1 MKTSPAPALTSPG
14 ERWSSSRRDSSSS
27 NRARRI
33 DIPYPVRSV
42 LRRWREM
49 IGIVIGVGI
58 ALGIVMTLSGVGRA
72 VMDIYT
78 VDYHRSSASLYVT
91 TQGGKLIP
99 LLPNDSP
106 GTIKQGSEILSEIRA
121 VPGVESAMS
130 VMTWTMVRDREGPRR
145 SDQPAEQVIVM
156 GVDGD
161 PATMPGVLDLKEGR
175 WLRRSDEVVLG
186 SKLSR
191 DKQLRVGDSL
201 RLNGRTFIVSG
212 VGRLRGFG
220 YGLDSTAFM
229 DAQAFRQRADVADVQ
244 SIIAVRTAPGDD
256 LRQPIAQLGELA
268 VWDVQ
273 NLVAEA
279 QRILSSELIT
289 YYVLDALALAIGAL
303 FVATMLNHSVAERR
317 MEFATLKAIGVPTH
331 SILISVAMEALTISL
346 VAGVVGVALALGLGW
361 VLNDYLAPSYGFE
374 MMFSADA
381 GLFFQTF
388 ALASALGLAAGLFP
402 ARRATRVDPV
412 EVLREA

>member
-1 MKTSPAPALTSPG
+1 MSQSALTAKASTGRQAGDSPSDKEG
-14 ERWSSSRRDSSSS
+14 W
-27 NRARRI
+27 I
-33 DIPYPVRSV
+33 DVPYPIRSV

-49 IGIVIGVGI
+49 IGIVLGVGI

-78 VDYHRSSASLYVT
+78 VDYQRSSASLYVT

-99 LLPNDSP
+99 LLPSDTP
-106 GTIKQGSEILSEIRA
+106 GTIKQGSNVVGEIRSI
-121 VPGVESAMS
+121 PGVQS
-130 VMTWTMVRDREGPRR
+130 VMGVMAWTMVRDTEGPRR
-145 SDQPAEQVIVM
+145 ADQPAEQVLVM

-161 PATMPGVLDLKEGR
+161 PATMPGVLDLKQGR
-175 WLRRSDEVVLG
+175 WLRRSDEIVLG
-186 SKLSR
+186 AKLGR
-191 DKQLRVGDSL
+191 DKQLSVGDTL
-201 RLNGRTFIVSG
+201 RLNGRTFTVSG
-212 VGRLRGFG
+212 IGRLRGFG

-229 DAQAFRQRADVADVQ
+229 DMQAFQQRAGIGDVQ
-244 SIIAVRTAPGDD
+244 NIIAVRTAPGED
-256 LRQPIAQLGELA
+256 LRQPVAELGELS

-273 NLVAEA
+273 NLVADA

-289 YYVLDALALAIGAL
+289 YYVLDGLALAIGAL

-317 MEFATLKAIGVPTH
+317 LEFATLKAIGVPTR
-331 SILISVAMEALTISL
+331 SILSSVAMEAIAISL

-381 GLFFQTF
+381 GLFLQTF
-388 ALASALGLAAGLFP
+388 ALATVLGLGAGLFP

>member
-1 MKTSPAPALTSPG
+1 MVNEVSPALGDASA
-14 ERWSSSRRDSSSS
+14 
-27 NRARRI
+27 RAGGAVAGRLI
-33 DIPYPVRSV
+33 DVPYPVRSV

-49 IGIVIGVGI
+49 IGIVLGVGM

-72 VMDIYT
+72 IMDVYT
-78 VDYHRSSASLYVT
+78 VDYLRSGASLYVI

-106 GTIKQGSEILSEIRA
+106 GTIKQGSNVLSEIRGL
-121 VPGVESAMS
+121 PGVRSAMG

-145 SDQPAEQVIVM
+145 SDQPAEQVLVM

-161 PATMPGVLDLKEGR
+161 PATIPGVLDLQQGR

-186 SKLSR
+186 AKLSR
-191 DKQLRVGDSL
+191 DKQLHVGDAL
-201 RLNGRTFIVSG
+201 RLNGRTFTVSG
-212 VGRLRGFG
+212 IGRLRGFG

-229 DAQAFRQRADVADVQ
+229 DMPAFRQRADVQDVE
-244 SIIAVRTAPGDD
+244 SIIAVRTAPGED

-268 VWDVQ
+268 VWDVP
-273 NLVAEA
+273 NLVGEAE
-279 QRILSSELIT
+279 RILGSELVT

-317 MEFATLKAIGVPTH
+317 LEFATLKAIGVPTR
-331 SILISVAMEALTISL
+331 SILTSVATEAVAISL
-346 VAGVVGVALALGLGW
+346 VAGIVGVALALTLGW
-361 VLNDYLAPSYGFE
+361 ILNTYLAPAYGFE
-374 MMFSADA
+374 MIFSADA
-381 GLFFQTF
+381 GLFLQSFI
-388 ALASALGLAAGLFP
+388 LASMLGLAAGLFP